1 MRNKTEF
8 QRRHIEARFI
18 SDTLT
23 QIYDEFIDKNLK
35 KKLTAKQLI
44 QQRKVLY
51 KKIIEHEMLL
61 TKTYKLTAV

>member
-1 MRNKTEF
+1 MTGVIHFPIMRSKTDF

-23 QIYDEFIDKNLK
+23 QIYDEFIDKNIK

-44 QQRKVLY
+44 QQRKFLY
-51 KKIIEHEMLL
+51 KKNYR
-61 TKTYKLTAV
+61 T